1 MAKMLQ
7 NIYLGL
13 RAEMSRHGDDA
24 ETLAK
29 FMNISA
35 DSVRRRLRG
44 EVQFDISEAMAL
56 MKRYGKNFEE
66 LFEAVV

>member
-7 NIYLGL
+7 NIYPGL

-66 LFEAVV
+66 LFEAVA

>member
-7 NIYLGL
+7 NIYPGL

-56 MKRYGKNFEE
+56 MKRYGKSFEE
-66 LFEAVV
+66 LFETVA

>member
-7 NIYLGL
+7 NIYPGL
-13 RAEMSRHGDDA
+13 RAEMSRHEDDA

-66 LFEAVV
+66 LFEAVA